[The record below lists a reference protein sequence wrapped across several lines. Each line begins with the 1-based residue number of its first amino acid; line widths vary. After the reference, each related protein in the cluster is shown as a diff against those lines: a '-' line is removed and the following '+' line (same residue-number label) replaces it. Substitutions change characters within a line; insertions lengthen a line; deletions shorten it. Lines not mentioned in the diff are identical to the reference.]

1 MDNSPSLSDI
11 QEQIKNIPIDSIVQN
26 ISNNPEQFTEMISEA
41 MESITPEMKEYAR
54 KLSTTPQA
62 KEARQELQKKGV
74 SRKSVK
80 KQLKKIKKEK
90 KSIPQSLAI
99 TTSQK
104 AVLITNSR
112 KIKQI
117 TLSCANI
124 ELSVWDILHVS
135 APVELSCSR
144 LAQGPL
150 KGKTIKV
157 WYDADDKSRNKLT
170 SKIIGFPVGGSMII
184 LVKDEDLTVDDF
196 MLAKEAMI

>member
-11 QEQIKNIPIDSIVQN
+11 QQQIKNIPIDSIVQN

-41 MESITPEMKEYAR
+41 METITPEMKEYAR

-124 ELSVWDILHVS
+124 ELSVWDVL
-135 APVELSCSR
+135 
-144 LAQGPL
+144 
-150 KGKTIKV
+150 
-157 WYDADDKSRNKLT
+157 
-170 SKIIGFPVGGSMII
+170 
-184 LVKDEDLTVDDF
+184 
-196 MLAKEAMI
+196 